1 MRDLSLLED
10 PKDHSGIDEKLK
22 GYIQGDDHV
31 FVVLDDD
38 PTGTQTV
45 HDVNVYTVH
54 KKETMKQAFLNNK
67 LFFLLTNSRALT
79 PSQSKAL
86 HEDIINVI
94 EEVSK
99 ETGKDYLYISRGDST
114 LRGHFPLET
123 EILSEGLKR
132 HYRKADGV
140 ILAPYFKEGGRFTI
154 GDIHYVRYG
163 NELIPCAETEFAKDK
178 SFGYSSSDLKEY
190 IEEKTK
196 GKIQKQDVLSISLE
210 DLRNEKIDVIVSQL
224 MKAEEGRHIIVNA
237 ACDSDTRIF
246 ALALYQAIARGKV
259 FVFRTAASFVKA
271 VGGISDQ
278 PLLNKKDMIKE
289 ERNRSGLI
297 IVGSH
302 TEKTTRQLKEL
313 LKIEGIEKEEF
324 RCSKILEGEEAFK
337 EEILRCREVLD
348 EKLREGKTIVL
359 YTERIL
365 ISLKEDDEDSA
376 LRRSVAISDGLCQI
390 VGNLKIT
397 PAFII
402 AKGGITSSDIATK
415 ALRIQKARVLG
426 QIQPG
431 VPVWQAEEGSRYPNI
446 PYVIFPGNVGDD
458 DTLKKAA
465 ETLSQK

>member
-465 ETLSQK
+465 ETLLQK

>member
-1 MRDLSLLED
+1 
-10 PKDHSGIDEKLK
+10 
-22 GYIQGDDHV
+22 
-31 FVVLDDD
+31 
-38 PTGTQTV
+38 
-45 HDVNVYTVH
+45 
-54 KKETMKQAFLNNK
+54 MKQAFLNNK

-94 EEVSK
+94 EEISK

-132 HYRKADGV
+132 HYGKADGV

-210 DLRNEKIDVIVSQL
+210 DLRNEKIDVIISQL
-224 MKAEEGRHIIVNA
+224 MKAEDGRHIIVNA
-237 ACDSDTRIF
+237 ACDSDMRIF
-246 ALALYQAIARGKV
+246 ALALYQAITRGKA

-426 QIQPG
+426 QIQLG

-465 ETLSQK
+465 ETLLQK